1 MANNFQLVSKQYQ
14 TTINV
19 SKFIVTAMIIND
31 FKLFKLDGCRGFGG
45 VVEHD
50 AVDVLD
56 LVDDAVGGGGDGLG
70 GQDGDLSR
78 HKVGGGHGTQGDGV
92 VVGALVTHDADAPH
106 VGQRGKVLAGAL
118 GHGQLVHFLAPD
130 GIGIL
135 HDGNLFGGHIADD
148 ADG

>member
-1 MANNFQLVSKQYQ
+1 
-14 TTINV
+14 
-19 SKFIVTAMIIND
+19 MIIND
-31 FKLFKLDGCRGFGG
+31 FKSFKLNRCWGFGG

-50 AVDVLD
+50 AVDVFD

-70 GQDGDLSR
+70 GHIVALSR

-106 VGQRGKVLAGAL
+106 VGQRSKILAGAL